1 MVHVPDLRDVLGL
14 AVVGAEREAVRP
26 ELGDE
31 RRERLEVSRGGRLP
45 DQHPHPRAQALA
57 ALLGRVALVVGADP
71 GGGVGLQ
78 AGPEEAGRVP
88 VHVRRLE
95 PELVELV
102 RVAGD
107 DAGVVHHLGEPDH
120 APAAEESLQ
129 VPERERAPRR
139 LELRRGHARRGHEE
153 DVERHLVGDV
163 GEPVDPVRAEH
174 VRDLVR
180 VGDDRRRPHRQ
191 DEARELV
198 HEELHGLQ
206 VHVRVDQPG
215 DDVLAARVHD
225 LLARVGAEPGD
236 VAVADRD
243 LGLEPLAREDGEDLA
258 ALDDDVR
265 DLVAARDG
273 EAPGQIR
280 HGASLKDRGQVQR
293 SPSGDLRQEPR
304 AR

>member
-1 MVHVPDLRDVLGL
+1 MSASSGEMPSSTALRTTWFMCPDLGDVLGL

-31 RRERLEVSRGGRLP
+31 RRKRLEVSRGGRLP

-71 GGGVGLQ
+71 GGGIGLQ

-129 VPERERAPRR
+129 VAERETRA
-139 LELRRGHARRGHEE
+139 
-153 DVERHLVGDV
+153 
-163 GEPVDPVRAEH
+163 
-174 VRDLVR
+174 
-180 VGDDRRRPHRQ
+180 
-191 DEARELV
+191 
-198 HEELHGLQ
+198 
-206 VHVRVDQPG
+206 
-215 DDVLAARVHD
+215 AATRT
-225 LLARVGAEPGD
+225 
-236 VAVADRD
+236 
-243 LGLEPLAREDGEDLA
+243 
-258 ALDDDVR
+258 
-265 DLVAARDG
+265 
-273 EAPGQIR
+273 
-280 HGASLKDRGQVQR
+280 ST
-293 SPSGDLRQEPR
+293 R
-304 AR
+304 ARTTRP